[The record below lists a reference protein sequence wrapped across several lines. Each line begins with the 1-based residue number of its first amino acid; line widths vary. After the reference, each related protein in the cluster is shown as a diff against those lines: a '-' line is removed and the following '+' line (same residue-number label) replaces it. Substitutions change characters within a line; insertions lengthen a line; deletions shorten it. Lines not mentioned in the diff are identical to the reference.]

1 MSKMNSLSSPVT
13 DEASSLTKYR
23 LVTWSSSGTRRTS
36 RRRQKGRPINAL
48 GCARASVVTLAS
60 AVPLTAARPKVLRIS
75 IQDGAGTT
83 TLKFEGKLVG
93 LWVNELNRVWHAFEP
108 SLGMKKL
115 CLDMRGMTFV
125 DEKGT
130 KALRKIF
137 RSTEAEIL
145 ADTPLTRH
153 FAAETMRKM
162 PQNDGKEI

>member
-1 MSKMNSLSSPVT
+1 MSG
-13 DEASSLTKYR
+13 EA
-23 LVTWSSSGTRRTS
+23 
-36 RRRQKGRPINAL
+36 
-48 GCARASVVTLAS
+48 
-60 AVPLTAARPKVLRIS
+60 KVLRIS
-75 IQDGAGTT
+75 IQDGADTA

-162 PQNDGKEI
+162 PHNSKES